1 MFVFENK
8 CCFNFL
14 LCALSNKVIR
24 VIGIINIK
32 MSKYILSIDQGTT
45 SSRAILFT
53 EKGLVFAVAQAEF
66 EQHFPQDGWVEHN
79 PNDIWE
85 SVLDVCKRVLN
96 ENNIS
101 ASQIIAIGVTN
112 QRETTLVW
120 DRKTGKTL
128 YNAIVWQD
136 RRTAEYC
143 ESITTEQTS
152 ELINSKTGLLLDP
165 YFSATKIKWILDNV
179 EGAREQANKG
189 ELAFG
194 TVDSFILWHLTQGE
208 VHRTDATNAS
218 RTMIFNIHTQEWD
231 EELLS
236 LFDIPYSML
245 PEVMDSS
252 CEFGIC
258 APELL
263 GAPIPILGVAGDQQ
277 AALFGQACFK
287 EGMAKSTYGTGCFL
301 MLNTGDKALKSKNK
315 LLTTIA
321 YRLNGKPTYA
331 IEGSIF
337 MAGAT
342 IQWIRDGLKLISN
355 ASETESIVEGMPFDH
370 GVMLVPA
377 FTGLG
382 APYWDPNAR
391 GAILGLTRDS
401 GIKEIVTAGLQSVC
415 YQTKDLQKAMEND
428 GLRPTKLRVD
438 GGMVANNWV
447 LSFLSNILGAEVDRP
462 KIIETTA
469 LGVAYLAGLQ
479 AGVFS
484 STDELAEMWHC
495 ERKFEP
501 NMPTEQRNDLYNQW
515 LAAIKKVQS

>member
-1 MFVFENK
+1 MF
-8 CCFNFL
+8 
-14 LCALSNKVIR
+14 
-24 VIGIINIK
+24 
-32 MSKYILSIDQGTT
+32 KYILSIDQGTT

-53 EKGLVFAVAQAEF
+53 PKGQIFAVAQAEF
-66 EQHFPQDGWVEHN
+66 EQHFPKNGWVEHK
-79 PNDIWE
+79 PEDIWNT
-85 SVLDVCKRVLN
+85 VVDVCQRVLS
-96 ENNIS
+96 ENNVA
-101 ASQIIAIGVTN
+101 ASQVITIGITN

-120 DRKTGKTL
+120 DKKTGKPV

-143 ESITTEQTS
+143 DSINSSETA

-179 EGAREQANKG
+179 EGAREKADKG

-194 TVDSFILWHLTQGE
+194 TVDSFLLWHLTSGE

-218 RTMIFNIHTQEWD
+218 RTMIFNIHSQEWD
-231 EELLS
+231 DELLTLFNIPKS
-236 LFDIPYSML
+236 LL

-252 CEFGIC
+252 CEFGLSS
-258 APELL
+258 PEIL
-263 GAPIPILGVAGDQQ
+263 GQAIPIQGIAGDQQ
-277 AALFGQACFK
+277 AALFGQACFD

-301 MLNTGDKALKSKNK
+301 MLNTGDKPLVSKHR
-315 LLTTIA
+315 LLTTVA

-342 IQWIRDGLKLISN
+342 IQWIRDGLKLINN
-355 ASETESIVEGMPFDH
+355 ASEAEGIVEGVPFDH
-370 GVMLVPA
+370 GVVLVPA

-401 GIKEIVTAGLQSVC
+401 GIKEIVTAALQSVC
-415 YQTKDLQKAMEND
+415 YQTKDLQKAMESD
-428 GLRPTKLRVD
+428 GLRLTKLRVD

-447 LSFLSNILGAEVDRP
+447 LSFLANILGAEVDRP
-462 KIIETTA
+462 EIIETTA

-484 STDELAEMWHC
+484 STEELASMWHC

-501 NMPTEQRNDLYNQW
+501 SMLPKQRNDLYNHW

>member
-1 MFVFENK
+1 
-8 CCFNFL
+8 
-14 LCALSNKVIR
+14 
-24 VIGIINIK
+24 

-53 EKGLVFAVAQAEF
+53 VQGQIFAVAQTEF
-66 EQHFPQDGWVEHN
+66 EQHFPHDGWVEHN
-79 PNDIWE
+79 PTDILQ
-85 SVLDVCKRVLN
+85 SVLDVCKRVLS
-96 ENNIS
+96 ENNV
-101 ASQIIAIGVTN
+101 AANQIIAIGITN

-120 DRKTGKTL
+120 NKKTGKTL

-136 RRTAEYC
+136 RRTADYC
-143 ESITTEQTS
+143 ESISNTETS
-152 ELINSKTGLLLDP
+152 TLINDKTGLLLDP

-179 EGAREQANKG
+179 EGARSQAENG

-194 TVDSFILWHLTQGE
+194 TVDSFILWNLTHGE

-218 RTMIFNIHTQEWD
+218 RTMLFNIHSQQWD
-231 EELLS
+231 DALLQ
-236 LFDIPYSML
+236 LFDIPHSIL

-252 CEFGIC
+252 CEFGFC
-258 APELL
+258 AADIL
-263 GAPIPILGVAGDQQ
+263 GAAIPILGVAGDQQ
-277 AALFGQACFK
+277 AALFGQACFE

-301 MLNTGDKALKSKNK
+301 MLNTGDKALTSKNK
-315 LLTTIA
+315 LLTTVA

-342 IQWIRDGLKLISN
+342 IQWIRDGLKLIDN
-355 ASETESIVEGMPFDH
+355 AKETETIVEGMPFDH

-447 LSFLSNILGAEVDRP
+447 LSFLANILGAEVDRP

-479 AGVFS
+479 AGVFK
-484 STDELAEMWHC
+484 STEQLAEMWHC
-495 ERKFEP
+495 ERSFKP
-501 NMPTEQRNDLYNQW
+501 TMPAMQRNGLYDQW